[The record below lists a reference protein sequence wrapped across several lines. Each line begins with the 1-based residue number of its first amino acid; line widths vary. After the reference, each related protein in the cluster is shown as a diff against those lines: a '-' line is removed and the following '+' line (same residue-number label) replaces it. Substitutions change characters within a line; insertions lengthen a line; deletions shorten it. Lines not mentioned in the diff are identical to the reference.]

1 MNRKGSLCYIL
12 LCWGHPQL
20 NERLDLHMADLDGKD
35 LKILEQ
41 LQLNAQIT
49 YQELAGKIGVSK
61 ATIHNRIKDLESKGV
76 ITGYISLLDP
86 TKLGLDITA
95 LIMVQVSGGKLVEV
109 EQQIAKH
116 PNVSI
121 VLDITGE
128 FDVAL
133 ICHFRNSDALSKF
146 VKYLLAIPHV
156 HRTTSS
162 IALNI
167 VKMDPRFKLPD
178 HD

>member
-1 MNRKGSLCYIL
+1 MNVIARRNIKMI
-12 LCWGHPQL
+12 
-20 NERLDLHMADLDGKD
+20 DLDEKD
-35 LKILEQ
+35 LKILDQ
-41 LQLNAQIT
+41 LQLNAQKT
-49 YQELAGKIGVSK
+49 YQELAEKIGVSK
-61 ATIHNRIKDLESKGV
+61 ATIHNRIKDLEKKGV

-95 LIMVQVSGGKLVEV
+95 LITVQVSGGKLVEV
-109 EQQIAKH
+109 ENRIAKH

-121 VLDITGE
+121 VLDVTGE

-133 ICHFRNSDALSKF
+133 IGHFRNSDELSKF

-167 VKMDPRFKLPD
+167 VKMNPRFKLPD
-178 HD
+178 FDQ